1 MAFTLSS
8 SVFKKGGMIPV
19 EYTQYGGNISPP
31 LGWEG
36 APEGTKSFV
45 LVIEDPDAPVGTVT
59 HWIGYDIASGTNRLE
74 EQVRAD
80 QIPQGLND
88 MGHAHYDGPKPPK
101 GHGPHH
107 YHFRLAAL
115 DVPTLGASAGSNAVE
130 IKKKARGHVLAEA
143 ELIGTFEAR

>member
-8 SVFKKGGMIPV
+8 SAFKNGGAIPAK
-19 EYTQYGGNISPP
+19 YTQYGENISPP
-31 LGWEG
+31 LAWEG
-36 APEGTKSFV
+36 MPEGTKSFV

-59 HWIGYDIASGTNRLE
+59 HWVGYDIAPKTSELPA
-74 EQVRAD
+74 QVRAD

-88 MGHAHYDGPKPPK
+88 MGHAHYDGPKPPE

-115 DVPTLGASAGSNAVE
+115 DVPTLGASAGSTAVE
-130 IKKKARGHVLAEA
+130 IKKKARSHVLAET
-143 ELIGTFEAR
+143 EFVGVFER